1 MSLFRGHWAG
11 ILLFLVIL
19 LGAFFRFYQ
28 LADIPYGLFPDES
41 VNGINALQVIHSGE
55 IKLFYPENNGREGLF
70 INIQAISVWL
80 FGANVWALRLVSAVF
95 GTLAIW
101 GIYLAAKETLLLFL
115 SRGTKSNQSYFAK
128 YVNSETTIVSIS
140 LLAAFFTSASFWH
153 INFSRIG
160 FRAIMLPFMASFAVY
175 WLLKSLRTGGLIS
188 AALAGTFA
196 GLGLHTYIAFRFV
209 PFFLSVPLVNYTWL
223 WLKNRELYRRIPLAI
238 LTFLILAFLA
248 AAPMLIYFYQN
259 PSDFTGRTSDVS
271 IMTADSPLLE
281 FIKSNILT
289 LVMFNIWGDCNA
301 RHNYDCR
308 SQLLWPVGL
317 AFIAGIYFMADSF
330 RKESSAVNMPFVL
343 LAVWFGVMT
352 LPATLTREGLP
363 HALRSI
369 GLIPPVMIT
378 AGLGAWTAYRIAAK
392 NHETLSRIVL
402 WAGII
407 FVTLFGYY
415 SYFHQFA
422 DSAKTKAGFR
432 FDLTEIADAV
442 ASLPKSADKYV
453 IANYPNLPYGMPIEA
468 NVVQFLTDTAGAEE
482 QNAKNLHYILA
493 QDLPR
498 LEIADT
504 AKKQVIF
511 IPLNQENASSIAAE
525 LEARFP
531 NLKLQT
537 QKTAGGITVLSN

>member
-55 IKLFYPENNGREGLF
+55 LKLFYPENNGREGLF

-80 FGANVWALRLVSAVF
+80 FGAHAWALRLVSAVF

-101 GIYLAAKETLLLFL
+101 GIYLAARETLLLFL

-128 YVNSETTIVSIS
+128 YVNSETAIVSIS

-248 AAPMLIYFYQN
+248 ALPMLIYFYQN

-281 FIKSNILT
+281 FVKSNILT
-289 LVMFNIWGDCNA
+289 LGMFNIWGDCNA

-308 SQLLWPVGL
+308 PQLLWPVGL
-317 AFIAGIYFMADSF
+317 AFIA
-330 RKESSAVNMPFVL
+330 V
-343 LAVWFGVMT
+343 
-352 LPATLTREGLP
+352 PATPPRGGLP

-378 AGLGAWTAYRIAAK
+378 AGLGARTAYRIAAK
-392 NHETLSRIVL
+392 NHEMLSRIVL
-402 WAGII
+402 WTGII

-432 FDLTEIADAV
+432 FDLMEVADVV

-511 IPLNQENASSIAAE
+511 IPLNQENAPSIAAE